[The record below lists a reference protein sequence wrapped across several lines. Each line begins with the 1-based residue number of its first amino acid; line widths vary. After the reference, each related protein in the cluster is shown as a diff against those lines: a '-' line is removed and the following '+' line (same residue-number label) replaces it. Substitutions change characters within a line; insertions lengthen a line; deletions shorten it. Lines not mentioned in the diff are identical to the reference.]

1 MVGDL
6 LVGPERYR
14 PFLRF
19 PVAGPPTR
27 RLDYA
32 AVSIG
37 EGNVAQPD
45 DDMSVV
51 GRGARIEGTLTS
63 AGSLRIFGHLTGDIT
78 VEGDVSVA
86 GGSEVHAHI
95 NARSISLAGR
105 IKGNLTAP
113 GRVVLPATS
122 RVEGDVRAQSVTVH
136 GAIDGDVIAE
146 ENVTLGR
153 EAHVLGDLTCRS
165 LVVEE
170 GAFFAGR
177 SDMSGANSSPGPRSS
192 A

>member
-1 MVGDL
+1 V
-6 LVGPERYR
+6 
-14 PFLRF
+14 
-19 PVAGPPTR
+19 
-27 RLDYA
+27 DYA
-32 AVSIG
+32 AISIVERWMMG
-37 EGNVAQPD
+37 QQPD
-45 DDMSVV
+45 GDMSVV

-78 VEGDVSVA
+78 VDGDVSVA
-86 GGSEVHAHI
+86 GGSEVRAHI

-136 GAIDGDVIAE
+136 GAVDGDVIAE
-146 ENVTLGR
+146 ENVTLGP
-153 EAHVLGDLTCRS
+153 EARVLGDLTCRS

-170 GAFFAGR
+170 GAYFVGR
-177 SDMSGANSSPGPRSS
+177 SDMSGGGASPSPGPASTT
-192 A
+192 